1 MKTHGKA
8 FAAAAVVTILFAGIG
23 TALAGGK
30 SPVET
35 GRWEY
40 REALETGSLAAGP
53 QNVLRTKNA
62 AEAAEVP
69 VVKSSGIVY
78 RVGLDTF

>member
-1 MKTHGKA
+1 MDKRWTTLSA
-8 FAAAAVVTILFAGIG
+8 LVAVSILFAGSG

-30 SPVET
+30 SSIESGT
-35 GRWEY
+35 WEY
-40 REALETGSLAAGP
+40 QEALETGSLAAGP